1 VPGSGRARAIRPA
14 HRSHDEPDSGLRCVG
29 YHRHVGD
36 RSGPGIARG
45 DAARLRGA
53 SAGLVSGSLSVA
65 AHGWASG
72 GAAPDGSAIML
83 LAAAA
88 AITGALV
95 ADLAPLRSGRV
106 GLVAALVAGQ
116 LLGHLGMSLGAS
128 HQQHEN
134 AHLTAGM
141 LTGHLVAALFSA
153 VIIRGAE
160 FAYRVSTATLARIV
174 VICTRPQPVA
184 DPAPLLSTHVDR
196 AILRIFAANIASS
209 RAPPLS

>member
-1 VPGSGRARAIRPA
+1 
-14 HRSHDEPDSGLRCVG
+14 
-29 YHRHVGD
+29 
-36 RSGPGIARG
+36 
-45 DAARLRGA
+45 
-53 SAGLVSGSLSVA
+53 VA

-72 GAAPDGSAIML
+72 GAVPDGSAIML

-141 LTGHLVAALFSA
+141 LAGHLVAALFSA

-160 FAYRVSTATLARIV
+160 FAYRMSTATLARIV